1 MVEEKKDLEQAFA
14 ALFKNSASGSGEE
27 ELLRVAS
34 DYALQLN
41 AEQIKILLYMEGIA
55 LSVRESSKWRYDRII
70 TFIHRY
76 LELKKHNQ
84 SDVFIMAS
92 LREISLRRYLNESS
106 FKVNIDKG
114 GR

>member
-1 MVEEKKDLEQAFA
+1 MNEPKDLEAAFQS
-14 ALFKNSASGSGEE
+14 LFKNSASGSGEE

-34 DYALQLN
+34 DYALQLT
-41 AEQIKILLYMEGIA
+41 AEQIKILLYVEGVA
-55 LSVRESSKWRYDRII
+55 LGVQTTSPWRYARLMG
-70 TFIHRY
+70 FIHRY
-76 LELKKHNQ
+76 LDLKKHNQ
-84 SDVFIMAS
+84 SDLFIMAS

>member
-1 MVEEKKDLEQAFA
+1 MNEPKDLELAFQS
-14 ALFKNSASGSGEE
+14 LFKNSASGSGEE

-41 AEQIKILLYMEGIA
+41 AEQIKILLYMEGVA
-55 LSVRESSKWRYDRII
+55 LAVKETSKWRYDRIYA
-70 TFIHRY
+70 FIHRY

-84 SDVFIMAS
+84 SDLFIMAS
-92 LREISLRRYLNESS
+92 LREISLRRYLNEGS

-114 GR
+114 NR